1 MAKYLDKTEEEWDD
15 LVEKWHTDSTIDCTL
30 QEYLELDDIEY
41 IKFAH
46 GIDDKDISDEDVLK
60 KSTEIVK
67 DVVTELAIKPALE
80 KAVKYIKR

>member
-1 MAKYLDKTEEEWDD
+1 MAKYLDKTEEEWED
-15 LVEKWHTDSTIDCTL
+15 LVKKWHTDSTIDCTL

-67 DVVTELAIKPALE
+67 DVVTELAIKPAIE
-80 KAVKYIKR
+80 KVVKYIKR

>member
-15 LVEKWHTDSTIDCTL
+15 LVDKWHTDSTIDCTL

-60 KSTEIVK
+60 KSTDIVK
-67 DVVTELAIKPALE
+67 DIVTELAIKPALE